1 MSYFQRTIRIK
12 RISGNAKLC
21 MLFRPN
27 CQSVNKRDF
36 GLIREFFD
44 ASSVI
49 KITSG
54 SKRIKRAGEA
64 LKTNSRQLKQRLKI
78 IRYVLLMF
86 LKSRLI
92 DAVKLMSFGTV
103 FQRFNPVYMCVRV
116 VWGIQERNDTML
128 TTRLTFY

>member
-1 MSYFQRTIRIK
+1 
-12 RISGNAKLC
+12 

-27 CQSVNKRDF
+27 CQSANKREF
-36 GLIREFFD
+36 SLIREFFD

-49 KITSG
+49 KTTSG
-54 SKRIKRAGEA
+54 SKRIKRADEA

-78 IRYVLLMF
+78 IRYVLLML

-92 DAVKLMSFGTV
+92 DAVKFMSFGTV

-116 VWGIQERNDTML
+116 VWGGGGGDTK
-128 TTRLTFY
+128 TK